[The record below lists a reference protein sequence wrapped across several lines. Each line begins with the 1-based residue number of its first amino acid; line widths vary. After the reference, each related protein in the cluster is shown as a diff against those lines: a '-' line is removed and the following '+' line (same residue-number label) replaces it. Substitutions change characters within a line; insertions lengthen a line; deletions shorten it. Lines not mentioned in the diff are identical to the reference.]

1 MNYDNFSV
9 HDLVCEALA
18 LQERAQLMGD
28 REPFT
33 DAMLAE
39 IESALR
45 KAVIREAQVGSVSIR
60 LPAGNFPLVDALVI
74 TKGEHL
80 YEWHVYNLIPKET
93 P

>member
-1 MNYDNFSV
+1 MNYDSFSV

-39 IESALR
+39 IESVLR
-45 KAVIREAQVGSVSIR
+45 RAVIREASVKEVSVEI
-60 LPAGNFPLVDALVI
+60 GDHKELVLVS
-74 TKGEHL
+74 L
-80 YEWHVYNLIPKET
+80 NYIPQGTYYLVKKET